1 MNNYINKLSLLTVM
15 SLIATDFSS
24 AIAADDPG
32 ACASAKIVSGEMC
45 KDLKIRIDL
54 SQCKGGSSGDA
65 QVKCGSGI
73 GTASHD
79 SNGGTYSVELKET
92 WGGAWALSGPVKFAT
107 APVAP
112 AAAPAAGAA
121 PSTPAAATGGMQ
133 SASAITFSG
142 VARLRHDDVF
152 AKVPTGAVHTNYTSL
167 RIRPNL
173 NIKVNPDLAVVIE
186 PQYSKTFGAV
196 AFVPSTTSANT
207 ATASVSDP
215 NYNGAV
221 DSFTMS
227 QAFLDI
233 KMDYGLSLQAGRL
246 SLAYG
251 DHIVLGSGE
260 WTDFARR
267 FDALKLRYTQDKSYI
282 DIIAAK
288 VIENNKTTNASSD
301 GSGTND
307 DRDFNG
313 VYASWNVN
321 ENLKALEAYYLYIY
335 DNRAANA
342 TPNSSPSSGTAVRPA
357 YFGTQG
363 LRFVSAFDKVGW
375 KGEYAQNFGGEGT
388 DFIASGQK
396 DKNDMMDTEVSYNFG
411 DSMKTRLGLEY
422 FTAGKNWR
430 ELYPTPV
437 KALGIVD
444 VVGRRNLTGFG
455 LHYTG
460 SFGDKYALEAD
471 YYIFKRTSTDATAYG
486 LAAGFGSASDSS
498 DDVGSELDLAGK
510 YIASKNLTWTLGMN
524 VFMPGTYT
532 KNAQNT
538 ATAGTGGRVSHYG
551 YVLADV
557 KF

>member
-1 MNNYINKLSLLTVM
+1 MNINTLSKITVLG
-15 SLIATDFSS
+15 LIATGFNF

-32 ACASAKIVSGEMC
+32 ACASAKIVSGEAC
-45 KDLKIRIDL
+45 KDLKVRIDL
-54 SQCKGGSSGDA
+54 SQCKGGNSADA
-65 QVKCGSGI
+65 QVKCGSGL
-73 GTASHD
+73 GTASID
-79 SNGGTYSVELKET
+79 SNGGTYSVDLKET
-92 WGGAWALSGPVKFAT
+92 WGGTWALSGPVKFSTAPVAAAPVAAGGAA

-112 AAAPAAGAA
+112 AA
-121 PSTPAAATGGMQ
+121 GGIQ

-142 VARLRHDDVF
+142 AARLRYDDNF
-152 AKVPTGAVHTNYTSL
+152 AKVPTGSIRTNYTSL

-173 NIKVNPDLAVVIE
+173 NIKVNPDLAIVIE

-196 AFVPSTTSANT
+196 AFVPSTASVNT
-207 ATASVSDP
+207 ATASAGDP
-215 NYNGAV
+215 NYNGSI

-227 QAFLDI
+227 QAFLDM
-233 KMDYGLSLQAGRL
+233 KMDYGLSLQAGRM

-267 FDALKLRYTQDKSYI
+267 FDALKLRYTQEKSYI
-282 DIIAAK
+282 DVIAAK
-288 VIENNKTTNASSD
+288 VIENNKTSNASTD
-301 GSGTND
+301 ASGTNN

-313 VYASWNVN
+313 VYVSWNVN

-335 DNRAANA
+335 DDRAANA
-342 TPNSSPSSGTAVRPA
+342 TPSGTPTTRPA

-363 LRFVSAFDKVGW
+363 LRFVTAFDKIGW
-375 KGEYAQNFGGEGT
+375 KAEYAQNFGGEGT
-388 DFIASGQK
+388 EFITAAQK
-396 DKNDMMDTEVSYNFG
+396 DKNDMIDTEVSYNVG
-411 DSMKTRLGLEY
+411 DSMKTRVGLQY
-422 FTAGKNWR
+422 FSAGKNWR
-430 ELYPTPV
+430 ELYPTPA

-444 VVGRRNLTGFG
+444 VMARRNLTGFG

-460 SFGDKYALEAD
+460 SFSDKYALDVD
-471 YYIFKRTSTDATAYG
+471 YYIFKRTSTDTTAFGLPNTAFLATT
-486 LAAGFGSASDSS
+486 DTS

-524 VFMPGTYT
+524 VFMPGSYT
-532 KNAQNT
+532 KSVQNT
-538 ATAGTGGRVSHYG
+538 ASADTGGRISHYG